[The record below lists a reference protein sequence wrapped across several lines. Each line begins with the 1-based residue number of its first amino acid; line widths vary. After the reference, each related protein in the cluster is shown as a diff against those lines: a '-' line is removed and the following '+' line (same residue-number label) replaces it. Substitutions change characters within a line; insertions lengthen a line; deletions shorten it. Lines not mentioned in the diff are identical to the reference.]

1 MSNIA
6 LQIQIN
12 AKDEASKV
20 VKGVGDT
27 IRQLQPQFKQM
38 AVIGAAGFA
47 GVTVAAL
54 DFINEA
60 RESQIVTAAT
70 EQVLKTMGK
79 SSGQTAKSIAD
90 LAGELQ
96 NNSLYTD
103 EAIQSGENL
112 LLTFG
117 NIGKD
122 TFPKA
127 TRAMVDLSQAMGQ
140 DMKSS
145 AIQLGKALND
155 PVEGVSALS
164 RVGVSFSESQK
175 ETIKRLAETGQT
187 AKAQAIIL
195 EELNK
200 QFGGQAQ
207 AARDAAGPL
216 ADLNQIFGQMKEDI
230 GNALLPIMDSL
241 LTRLSPILGS
251 VASWVAAN
259 PELVAGIVA
268 TTAAV
273 SALIAVIG
281 GIGIVI
287 PILTTATATAL
298 PWIATLAAIAAGA
311 YLIYQAYETNFYGF
325 RDIVNNVLTWIQQKW
340 AEWGPVI
347 TAKAQEIVSFL
358 TQKWQEW
365 GPIVLEETTK
375 ALTFL
380 RQKWDEYA
388 PLVQAAVTNVSDKIT
403 TAFNAIRDFIDT
415 HGTEISAA
423 FRATWDTIKLIVTP
437 ALLFIKFMIESTL
450 TLIGGVAK
458 VFLQL
463 LAGDFGGAWETIKS
477 TAVTLWGQ
485 FATFLQG
492 VWDGV
497 LKNALEWIGKMV
509 NEAGLLPGKITGALA
524 DLAGT
529 LADVISKAMKAA
541 LDAMIEGA
549 KELVNEA
556 IKTAQDIAN
565 ALNPFGG
572 GNAMAFKGANSS
584 QQIMFGG
591 GGEFKKFEPSGIGKR
606 ANGGPVAA
614 GTPYIVGEKGP
625 ELFIPAGAGNILP
638 NSRLQPAIAGT
649 GSGGSNILFD
659 FRGSTL
665 LSENTAKQITDL
677 VIQRL
682 QKTSR
687 IPSR

>member
-6 LQIQIN
+6 LQILIN

-20 VKGVGDT
+20 VQGLNRT
-27 IRQLQPQFKQM
+27 IKDLQPQFKQM
-38 AVIGAAGFA
+38 ALVGAAGFV
-47 GVTVAAL
+47 GVTAAAI
-54 DFINEA
+54 DFIAEA
-60 RESQIVTAAT
+60 RESQAVTAAT
-70 EQVLKTMGK
+70 DQVLKTMGK

-140 DMKSS
+140 DMKAS

-230 GNALLPIMDSL
+230 GNALIPIMDGL
-241 LTRLSPILGS
+241 LTRLTPIFGS

-259 PELVAGIVA
+259 PELVATIVA

-287 PILTTATATAL
+287 PILATATATAL

-340 AEWGPVI
+340 DEWGPVI

-549 KELVNEA
+549 KGLVNEA
-556 IKTAQDIAN
+556 IKTAQNIAN
-565 ALNPFGG
+565 ALNPANLFG
-572 GNAMAFKGANSS
+572 
-584 QQIMFGG
+584 GG

-606 ANGGPVAA
+606 ASGGPVAA
-614 GTPYIVGEKGP
+614 GMPYLVGEQGP
-625 ELFIPAGAGNILP
+625 ELFIPAGAGDILP
-638 NSRLQPAIAGT
+638 NSRLQPAIAGA

>member
-6 LQIQIN
+6 LQILIN

-20 VKGVGDT
+20 VQGLNRT
-27 IRQLQPQFKQM
+27 IKDLQPQFKQM
-38 AVIGAAGFA
+38 ALVGAAGFV
-47 GVTVAAL
+47 GVTAAAL
-54 DFINEA
+54 DFIAEA
-60 RESQIVTAAT
+60 RESQAVTAAT
-70 EQVLKTMGK
+70 DQVLKTMGK

-140 DMKSS
+140 DMKAS

-195 EELNK
+195 GELNK

-281 GIGIVI
+281 GIGVVI

-549 KELVNEA
+549 KGLVNEA
-556 IKTAQDIAN
+556 IKTAQNIAN
-565 ALNPFGG
+565 ALNP
-572 GNAMAFKGANSS
+572 AN
-584 QQIMFGG
+584 MFGG
-591 GGEFKKFEPSGIGKR
+591 GEKFLKFEGGGIGKR
-606 ANGGPVAA
+606 ASGGPVAA
-614 GTPYIVGEKGP
+614 GMPYIVGEQGP

-638 NSRLQPAIAGT
+638 NSRLQPAIAGA

>member
-1 MSNIA
+1 MGVAFANNTPLVVA
-6 LQIQIN
+6 LTGAILGGLSP
-12 AKDEASKV
+12 AFLA
-20 VKGVGDT
+20 
-27 IRQLQPQFKQM
+27 
-38 AVIGAAGFA
+38 AAG
-47 GVTVAAL
+47 
-54 DFINEA
+54 
-60 RESQIVTAAT
+60 
-70 EQVLKTMGK
+70 
-79 SSGQTAKSIAD
+79 SIA
-90 LAGELQ
+90 
-96 NNSLYTD
+96 S
-103 EAIQSGENL
+103 
-112 LLTFG
+112 
-117 NIGKD
+117 
-122 TFPKA
+122 A
-127 TRAMVDLSQAMGQ
+127 TL
-140 DMKSS
+140 
-145 AIQLGKALND
+145 
-155 PVEGVSALS
+155 
-164 RVGVSFSESQK
+164 
-175 ETIKRLAETGQT
+175 
-187 AKAQAIIL
+187 
-195 EELNK
+195 
-200 QFGGQAQ
+200 
-207 AARDAAGPL
+207 
-216 ADLNQIFGQMKEDI
+216 
-230 GNALLPIMDSL
+230 ALLPWM
-241 LTRLSPILGS
+241 
-251 VASWVAAN
+251 
-259 PELVAGIVA
+259 
-268 TTAAV
+268 
-273 SALIAVIG
+273 
-281 GIGIVI
+281 
-287 PILTTATATAL
+287 
-298 PWIATLAAIAAGA
+298 AAGAALAGLA

-549 KELVNEA
+549 KGLVNEA
-556 IKTAQDIAN
+556 IKTAQNIAN
-565 ALNPFGG
+565 ALNP
-572 GNAMAFKGANSS
+572 AN
-584 QQIMFGG
+584 MFGG
-591 GGEFKKFEPSGIGKR
+591 GEKFLKFEGGGIGKR
-606 ANGGPVAA
+606 ASGGPVAA
-614 GTPYIVGEKGP
+614 GMPYIVGEQGP

-638 NSRLQPAIAGT
+638 NSRLQPAIAGA

>member
-6 LQIQIN
+6 LQILIN

-20 VKGVGDT
+20 VQGLNRT
-27 IRQLQPQFKQM
+27 IKDLQPQFKQM
-38 AVIGAAGFA
+38 ALVGAAGFV
-47 GVTVAAL
+47 GVTAAAL
-54 DFINEA
+54 DFIAEA
-60 RESQIVTAAT
+60 RESQAVTAAT
-70 EQVLKTMGK
+70 DQVLKTMGK

-140 DMKSS
+140 DMKAS

-287 PILTTATATAL
+287 PILATATATAL

-365 GPIVLEETTK
+365 GPIVIEETTK

-549 KELVNEA
+549 KGLVNEA
-556 IKTAQDIAN
+556 IKTAQNIAN
-565 ALNPFGG
+565 ALNP
-572 GNAMAFKGANSS
+572 AN
-584 QQIMFGG
+584 MFGG
-591 GGEFKKFEPSGIGKR
+591 GEKFLKFEGGGIGKR
-606 ANGGPVAA
+606 ASGGPVAA
-614 GTPYIVGEKGP
+614 GMPYIVGEQGP

-638 NSRLQPAIAGT
+638 NSRLQPAIAGA

>member
-6 LQIQIN
+6 LQILIN

-20 VKGVGDT
+20 VQGLNRT
-27 IRQLQPQFKQM
+27 IKDLQPQFKQM
-38 AVIGAAGFA
+38 ALVGAAGFV
-47 GVTVAAL
+47 GVTAAAL
-54 DFINEA
+54 DFIAEA
-60 RESQIVTAAT
+60 RESQAVTAAT
-70 EQVLKTMGK
+70 DQVLKTMGK

-140 DMKSS
+140 DMKAS

-195 EELNK
+195 GELNK

-230 GNALLPIMDSL
+230 GNALIPIMDGL
-241 LTRLSPILGS
+241 LTRLMPIFGS

-287 PILTTATATAL
+287 PILATATATAL

-549 KELVNEA
+549 KGLVNEA
-556 IKTAQDIAN
+556 IKTAQNIAN
-565 ALNPFGG
+565 ALNP
-572 GNAMAFKGANSS
+572 AN
-584 QQIMFGG
+584 MFGG
-591 GGEFKKFEPSGIGKR
+591 GEKFLKFEGGGIGKR
-606 ANGGPVAA
+606 ASGGPVAA
-614 GTPYIVGEKGP
+614 GMPYIVGEQGP

-638 NSRLQPAIAGT
+638 NSRLQPAIAGA

>member
-6 LQIQIN
+6 LQILIN

-20 VKGVGDT
+20 VQGLNRT
-27 IRQLQPQFKQM
+27 IKDLQPQFKQM
-38 AVIGAAGFA
+38 ALVGAAGFV
-47 GVTVAAL
+47 GVTAAAL
-54 DFINEA
+54 DFIAEA
-60 RESQIVTAAT
+60 RESQAVTAAT
-70 EQVLKTMGK
+70 DQVLKTMGK

-140 DMKSS
+140 DMKAS

-230 GNALLPIMDSL
+230 GNALIPIMDGL
-241 LTRLSPILGS
+241 LTRLMPIFGS

-281 GIGIVI
+281 GIGVVI

-549 KELVNEA
+549 KGLVNEA
-556 IKTAQDIAN
+556 IKTAQNIAN
-565 ALNPFGG
+565 ALNP
-572 GNAMAFKGANSS
+572 AN
-584 QQIMFGG
+584 MFGG
-591 GGEFKKFEPSGIGKR
+591 GEKFLKFEGGGIGKR
-606 ANGGPVAA
+606 ASGGPVAA
-614 GTPYIVGEKGP
+614 GMPYIVGEQGP

-638 NSRLQPAIAGT
+638 NSRLQPAIAGA

>member
-6 LQIQIN
+6 LQILIN

-20 VKGVGDT
+20 VQGLNRT
-27 IRQLQPQFKQM
+27 IKDLQPQFKQM
-38 AVIGAAGFA
+38 ALVGAAGFV
-47 GVTVAAL
+47 GVTAAAL
-54 DFINEA
+54 DFIAEA
-60 RESQIVTAAT
+60 RESQAVTAAT
-70 EQVLKTMGK
+70 DQVLKTMGK

-140 DMKSS
+140 DMKAS

-287 PILTTATATAL
+287 PILATATATAL

-549 KELVNEA
+549 KGLVNEA
-556 IKTAQDIAN
+556 IKTAQNIAN
-565 ALNPFGG
+565 ALNP
-572 GNAMAFKGANSS
+572 AN
-584 QQIMFGG
+584 MFGG
-591 GGEFKKFEPSGIGKR
+591 GEKFLKFEGGGIGKR
-606 ANGGPVAA
+606 ASGGPVAA
-614 GTPYIVGEKGP
+614 GMPYIVGEQGP

-638 NSRLQPAIAGT
+638 NSRLQPAIAGA